1 MVHSVKTLSAVLR
14 CPNATVIS
22 CFDGRRQGQPVL
34 VGWNKES
41 SKQIKV
47 PKMEALTNVSCMR
60 GLCKGNPTPVPPISK
75 TFGGKIL
82 KFSDWAAILR
92 NKQTCSISEFSRMN
106 SKHKHNNL
114 NSTRPRLRREV
125 GTK

>member
-1 MVHSVKTLSAVLR
+1 
-14 CPNATVIS
+14 
-22 CFDGRRQGQPVL
+22 
-34 VGWNKES
+34 
-41 SKQIKV
+41 
-47 PKMEALTNVSCMR
+47 MEALTYVSCMQ
-60 GLCKGNPTPVPPISK
+60 GLCKGNPTPVPPFLVPESFK

-92 NKQTCSISEFSRMN
+92 NKQTCSISEFSRRK

-114 NSTRPRLRREV
+114 NNTRPRLRTEV